1 MRFWDK
7 DSSFRGA
14 VRRWRESYLFQ
25 VKMAIATRKR
35 RSMKSMRVIAITGSS
50 TKSTTTA
57 ILRHILSQH
66 HRVVG
71 NDFDNGLNT
80 IVRILK
86 NAPRNSE
93 FAVLEVAAG
102 KTPQIERGARIM
114 RPDVAIV
121 TMIGLEHFSAYRTK
135 EAIAHEKGHLVEALS
150 ASGIALLNA
159 DDEHAMAM
167 AGRTAARIVSFG
179 LQANADYRAQDITF
193 DLRDGLRMRVSGHG
207 HDVEIGANL
216 FGRHFYLPVL
226 AAVACALELGISPE
240 VVQRAVASFSGII
253 DRCGVFPVS
262 GGPVFV
268 IDTCKA
274 PLHSITLPMD
284 ALGEIDA
291 PRKTIVIG
299 QISDYGGDPKKAY
312 SVAARHAASVAD
324 RVFMVGPKAGKA
336 RFDAANSS
344 CEFARFEDLSDLARH
359 LKETA
364 MAGEAILLKSSG
376 NLHLERA
383 ALALQ
388 TDVNCWAEECGVDSN
403 CFSCG
408 LYTVPFH
415 EHPQAKGARKRLARQ
430 LGAKSAARS
439 ALESPIEG
447 RPLNE
452 TGMRK

>member
-1 MRFWDK
+1 MPFWDK
-7 DSSFRGA
+7 DSSFRGV

-25 VKMAIATRKR
+25 VKMAIAARKR

-57 ILRHILSQH
+57 ILRHILSQN

-80 IVRILK
+80 IVRTLK
-86 NAPRNSE
+86 SAPRNSE

-135 EAIAHEKGHLVEALS
+135 EAIAHEKGHLVEALP

-159 DDEHAMAM
+159 DDDHAMAM
-167 AGRTAARIVSFG
+167 AGRSAARIVSFG

-240 VVQRAVASFSGII
+240 IVQRAVASFSGFI

-262 GGPVFV
+262 AGPVFV

-274 PLHSITLPMD
+274 PFHSITLPMD
-284 ALGEIDA
+284 ALAEIDA

-299 QISDYGGDPKKAY
+299 QIADYAGNSSKPYTASAK
-312 SVAARHAASVAD
+312 HAASVAD
-324 RVFMVGPKAGKA
+324 RVFMVGPTAGKA

-344 CEFARFEDLSDLARH
+344 CEFARFDDLRELARH

-364 MAGEAILLKSSG
+364 MAGEAILLKSAG

-388 TDVNCWAEECGVDSN
+388 TDVNCWAEDCGRDSD

-408 LYTVPFH
+408 LYTLPFH
-415 EHPQAKGARKRLARQ
+415 EHPHGKRAHKKLARR
-430 LGAKSAARS
+430 LGAKSAVRS
-439 ALESPIEG
+439 ALDSRKEI
-447 RPLNE
+447 RPGNAN
-452 TGMRK
+452 GVRK